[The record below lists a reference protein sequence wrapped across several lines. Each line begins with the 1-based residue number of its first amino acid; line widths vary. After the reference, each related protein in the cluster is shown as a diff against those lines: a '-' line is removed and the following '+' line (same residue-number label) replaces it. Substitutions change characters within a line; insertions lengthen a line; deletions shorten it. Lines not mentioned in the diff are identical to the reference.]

1 LKRAGRRSDHGG
13 VFQHLEDV
21 MSRDLFAV
29 VLVCFSCSGAAR
41 AALYEY
47 TFEGTVMHSRWP
59 DATVG
64 DPFVVRYTVNST
76 DLNPSPT
83 AGRYAASAAVAILPR
98 VTLRCD
104 PGDVRVSL
112 NSDWGDRVYYSS
124 LLDVGA
130 FFADVRYLSGSLA
143 SDALP
148 LELPLDT
155 ATWAYWQYGGDAI
168 VDYAGPITSS
178 SVVEVPEP
186 AIPIALVLPAM
197 GIRLRFRRCSTL
209 DH

>member
-1 LKRAGRRSDHGG
+1 MPRG
-13 VFQHLEDV
+13 
-21 MSRDLFAV
+21 LFAF

-47 TFEGTVMHSRWP
+47 TFEGTVTHSRWP
-59 DATVG
+59 DASVG
-64 DPFVVRYTVNST
+64 DPFVVRYTVNSI

-83 AGRYAASAAVAILPR
+83 AGRFAASAAVAILPR

-112 NSDWGDRVYYSS
+112 NSVWGDRVTYSS

-130 FFADVRYLSGSLA
+130 FFTDVRYLSGTLA

-155 ATWAYWQYGGDAI
+155 ATWSIWQYGGEFI
-168 VDYAGPITSS
+168 VDYEGPITSA

-186 AIPIALVLPAM
+186 TIPILTVLALLPTV
-197 GIRLRFRRCSTL
+197 GRRWRSRQCATVP
-209 DH
+209 HRPRG